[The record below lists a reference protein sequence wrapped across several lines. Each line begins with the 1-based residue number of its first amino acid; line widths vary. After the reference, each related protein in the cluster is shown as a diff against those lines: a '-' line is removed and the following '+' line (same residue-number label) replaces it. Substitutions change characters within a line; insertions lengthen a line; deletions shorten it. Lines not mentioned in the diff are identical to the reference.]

1 MLSGEEKSEL
11 QGSQITKKDLQDHP
25 NEVKD
30 VARFSI
36 SIKLSSR
43 ASLDKFISKGS
54 STPHVRCSFKYAQG
68 RSPHDLLELG
78 ASGKGLLRC
87 GVQGEQGQAGL
98 RCESAGRQRQSGFPP
113 AGNRL
118 AVVHSGPQRG
128 IDHRHVLLR
137 RQALGRLC
145 KESFT
150 QIVME
155 YMNAGSL
162 ADLLDTQ
169 VAFPEEAI
177 AYVTKEVLEA
187 LKYMHRHHQIH
198 RDIKSV
204 NIMLDTEGHVKLV
217 DFGGAAVLTKEQSKR
232 NSLVGTPHWMAPEL
246 IRRIP
251 YNDSVDIWS
260 LGITVLEM
268 AEGVPPFADISDGMK
283 VMLKIVTDCAPFFQ
297 DPFSWSE
304 DFQNFLG
311 AMLEK
316 DPANRMSATQLSQH
330 KFLQRAYTREQ
341 FAQFIRLS
349 YELARSYS
357 GG

>member
-1 MLSGEEKSEL
+1 MAPCEDWKEDNTEMLNSEEKSEL

-36 SIKLSSR
+36 SIKLASR
-43 ASLDKFISKGS
+43 ASLDKFISKVLNMHKEDPRTIYS
-54 STPHVRCSFKYAQG
+54 NWEQV
-68 RSPHDLLELG
+68 
-78 ASGKGLLRC
+78 GKGSF
-87 GVQGEQGQAGL
+87 GVVYKVNKGKQVFAVKVLEDNGNLVSLQQEIGL
-98 RCESAGRQRQSGFPP
+98 QSYTPGP
-113 AGNRL
+113 N
-118 AVVHSGPQRG
+118 VVSI
-128 IDHRHVLLR
+128 IDTYYFDDKLW
-137 RQALGRLC
+137 
-145 KESFT
+145 
-150 QIVME
+150 IVME